1 MKRRW
6 LTALICLLLLVGLA
20 LWALDSRL
28 LIRRYELACEQ
39 IEQPVRLVVLTDYHG
54 CDYGE
59 NGAELVEITAEAAP
73 DLILL
78 VGDMFSADGDPE
90 EELAMFSALTQIA
103 PAYYVT
109 GNHEYWEYDVPALM
123 NRISETGVTVL
134 DQSCVTV
141 EVAGNKINLCGVPD
155 PYAMVY
161 TGAPD
166 TALQLSCSAEQ
177 SDQEAYTILLAHR
190 PELLADYAALGKFDL
205 VLSGHAHGGQV
216 RIPGLL
222 NGLYA
227 PNQGFFPKYAGG
239 RYEQDGMTMLVS
251 RGLSD
256 QVQMGIPRIF
266 NRPELLIVDLR

>member
-6 LTALICLLLLVGLA
+6 LAMLACLLLLVGLA

-28 LIRRYELACEQ
+28 LIRRYELSCEQ

-59 NGAELVEITAEAAP
+59 NGEELVEMTADATP

-90 EELAMFSALTQIA
+90 EELAMFRALVEIA
-103 PAYYVT
+103 PTYYVT
-109 GNHEYWEYDVPALM
+109 GNHEYWEYDVPALTTL
-123 NRISETGVTVL
+123 IGETGVTVL
-134 DQSCVTV
+134 DQNCVTV
-141 EVAGNKINLCGVPD
+141 EAVGQRINLCGVPD

-161 TGAPD
+161 AGAPD
-166 TALQLSCSAEQ
+166 TAIQLSRAAEQ
-177 SDQEAYTILLAHR
+177 IDSEVYTILLAHR
-190 PELLADYAALGKFDL
+190 PELLEDYAALGKFDL

-216 RIPGLL
+216 RIPGVI
-222 NGLYA
+222 NGLCA
-227 PNQGFFPKYAGG
+227 PNQGWFPKYAGG

-256 QVQMGIPRIF
+256 QVQMGVPRIF